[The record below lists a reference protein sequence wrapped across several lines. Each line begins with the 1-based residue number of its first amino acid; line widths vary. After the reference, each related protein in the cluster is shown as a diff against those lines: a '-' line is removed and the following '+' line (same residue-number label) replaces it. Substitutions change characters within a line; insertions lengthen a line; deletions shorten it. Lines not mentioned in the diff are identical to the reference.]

1 MGKIINENEDLVVMR
16 KTDFQ
21 KNVIIDKDKF
31 IRQLKQ
37 QNLMTKE
44 LEEFIEN
51 YMRFDN
57 VC

>member
-1 MGKIINENEDLVVMR
+1 MDDDLVVMR
-16 KTDFQ
+16 KADF
-21 KNVIIDKDKF
+21 KENVIIDKNKF
-31 IRQLKQ
+31 IRQLEQ